1 MKKTLHLVSFDV
13 PFPADYGGVIDVFY
27 KIKALH
33 QLGVDIILHCFQYG
47 RPQQEILNKYCSKI
61 YYYNRSKYKNPFI
74 GKIPYIVL
82 TRNNEELLD
91 NLKVDNFP
99 ILFDGLHCTYFLNHK
114 ALKNRIKLVRNHN
127 IEHDYYKNLEKVE
140 TNFFKKY
147 FFRTEADN
155 LKEYE
160 KVLLK
165 AAKVLAISPSDFN
178 YLNSH
183 YKNAVLVSAFHANET
198 VEIEKGKG
206 KFILYHGNLSV
217 GENNHAALYLVKEVF
232 SKIEIPVVIA
242 GNNPST
248 ELKDICAKYANIQLI
263 SYWNNEEIE
272 AAIRQAQMNVLVTFQ
287 ATGIKLKLLNALFK
301 GRFCV
306 VNPQMVEQTG
316 LENTCS
322 IAKDANIMIEIIQAK
337 WDKEFENNDILNRK
351 KILNNE
357 MFSNTINAQKIIDLI

>member
-13 PFPADYGGVIDVFY
+13 PFPANYGGVIDVFY

-33 QLGVDIILHCFQYG
+33 QQGVNIILHCFQYG
-47 RPQQEILNKYCSKI
+47 RPQQEILTKYCSKV

-74 GKIPYIVL
+74 GKTPYIVL

-91 NLKVDNFP
+91 NLKADNFP
-99 ILFDGLHCTYFLNHK
+99 ILFEGMHCTFFLNHK

-155 LKEYE
+155 LKRYE

-165 AAKVLAISPSDFN
+165 ATKVLAISPSDFK

-183 YKNAVLVSAFHANET
+183 YKNALLVSAFHANET
-198 VEIEKGKG
+198 VKIEKGKG

-232 SKIEIPVVIA
+232 SEIDFPVIIA
-242 GNNPST
+242 GNNPSS
-248 ELKDICAKYANIQLI
+248 ELKDICAKYAHIQLI
-263 SYWNNEEIE
+263 SNWNNDQIVD
-272 AAIRQAQMNVLVTFQ
+272 AIHQAQMNVLVTFQ
-287 ATGIKLKLLNALFK
+287 ATGIKLKLLNALFN

-306 VNPQMVEQTG
+306 VNHQMVEQTG
-316 LENTCS
+316 LENTCL
-322 IAKDANIMIEIIQAK
+322 IAKNAKQMIEIIQAK
-337 WDKEFENNDILNRK
+337 LDTDFETKDILNRIE
-351 KILNNE
+351 ILNNE